1 MQELVAHIQWE
12 IRPISLPKI
21 KSIWYWNSFN
31 MILNRIRALSLS
43 LVLYSL
49 TLEKINSMTFIRLKA
64 SLEKVRELPLLIL
77 FKVPLGLFTSAWKSL
92 ILRWELSKLLRNQ
105 ANQKMIWIISWE
117 KQKFFVKFLTLTSS
131 EYTICSRMI
140 KATIWWPSSAKEEI
154 CSLKLSSKYRI
165 KNLCLRKKPQ
175 VSLNKFYW
183 QLTPATKTIFATE
196 ISNLKISYLIKT
208 VQLR

>member
-1 MQELVAHIQWE
+1 MQELVAHNQWE

-21 KSIWYWNSFN
+21 KSIWYWNSLKL
-31 MILNRIRALSLS
+31 ILNRIRALSLS

-49 TLEKINSMTFIRLKA
+49 TLEKINSMNFIRLKA
-64 SLEKVRELPLLIL
+64 SSEKVRELPLLIL
-77 FKVPLGLFTSAWKSL
+77 FKVPLGLFTSAWKSQ

-105 ANQKMIWIISWE
+105 ANQKMIWTISWE

-140 KATIWWPSSAKEEI
+140 KATTWWPSSVKEEI
-154 CSLKLSSKYRI
+154 CSLKLSSKFSI
-165 KNLCLRKKPQ
+165 KNLCLRKKLQ
-175 VSLNKFYW
+175 VSLNKFCW